1 MHKKSAARRP
11 GADCGCRDGR
21 LVRLPSSDGSPA
33 PIMIS
38 CLHRIPVPLAFA
50 AFLAVTPAGAQS
62 PPPPPPALAWKTGAE
77 ARAIERRIDA
87 LLARMTLAEKIG
99 QLNLTGRGDGFEPD
113 WVVTGRTG
121 AVMNFTEP
129 AEIRHLHDL
138 VARSRLRIPLLI
150 GLDAINGFA
159 TYFPQPIGQAATFNP
174 RLIELASYWTA
185 REARAAGVNWTFAP
199 MVDMT
204 RDARWGR
211 IMEGAGED
219 VHLASVVAAAR
230 VAGYHRGGLATTAKH
245 FIGYGEAE
253 GGRDYDSV
261 WIPVTRL
268 WDYHLPAFR
277 AALDAGAFSVM
288 TSLSAMNGI
297 ASTADRTLLTDVLKR
312 RLRFRGFVVSDF
324 DSVHE
329 IIAHGMARD
338 GAEAARR
345 AFLAGV
351 DMDMM
356 STLYDRHLANEVA
369 AGRIP
374 RAAVDAAVRRVLR
387 VKFHMGLFDEHPA
400 DPAQAGRAMATPE
413 ARADALA
420 VARESIVLLRNDR
433 GLLPLKPSVRSI
445 AVIGGLA
452 THQEDWQYSD
462 NAGLPRVRP
471 PRLTD
476 ELARLLGPDVAIT
489 AAPGLATH
497 CNLAAGDTAGAVR
510 TAEAAD
516 LVVVMLGEDCE
527 QIGEGTSRA
536 HLDLP
541 AVQQA
546 LLDALIATG
555 KPVVVIMHTSRPFVL
570 SRFIERVPAVLQAF
584 HLGTEGRTALA
595 EVITGRV
602 NPSGK
607 LPMTFP
613 RATGQVPISYDRLPT
628 GRPRRTNARYENGYL
643 DEQLDPLFPFGY
655 GLSYARF
662 TLDRLALEAREV
674 PLSGTIAGS
683 LRLAHA
689 AGPAGAEVVQ
699 VYVRQRSGSR
709 SRPVLQLRFFEKVE
723 LSPGAERQVRFTI
736 PVRSLGFHD
745 DQGRYRV
752 EPGTYEILAGT
763 DSRPHLVSTVE
774 VRSDR

>member
-1 MHKKSAARRP
+1 
-11 GADCGCRDGR
+11 
-21 LVRLPSSDGSPA
+21 
-33 PIMIS
+33 
-38 CLHRIPVPLAFA
+38 
-50 AFLAVTPAGAQS
+50 
-62 PPPPPPALAWKTGAE
+62 
-77 ARAIERRIDA
+77 
-87 LLARMTLAEKIG
+87 
-99 QLNLTGRGDGFEPD
+99 
-113 WVVTGRTG
+113 
-121 AVMNFTEP
+121 
-129 AEIRHLHDL
+129 
-138 VARSRLRIPLLI
+138 
-150 GLDAINGFA
+150 
-159 TYFPQPIGQAATFNP
+159 
-174 RLIELASYWTA
+174 
-185 REARAAGVNWTFAP
+185 
-199 MVDMT
+199 
-204 RDARWGR
+204 
-211 IMEGAGED
+211 
-219 VHLASVVAAAR
+219 
-230 VAGYHRGGLATTAKH
+230 
-245 FIGYGEAE
+245 
-253 GGRDYDSV
+253 
-261 WIPVTRL
+261 
-268 WDYHLPAFR
+268 
-277 AALDAGAFSVM
+277 M

-324 DSVHE
+324 DSVRE

-387 VKFHMGLFDEHPA
+387 VKFHMGLFDERPT

-476 ELARLLGPDVAIT
+476 ELARLLGPDVAIS
-489 AAPGLATH
+489 AAAGLATH

-510 TAEAAD
+510 AAEAAD

-628 GRPRRTNARYENGYL
+628 GRPRTSNARYETGYL

-689 AGPAGAEVVQ
+689 GGPAGAEVVQ

-763 DSRPHLVSTVE
+763 DSRPHLVSTVD